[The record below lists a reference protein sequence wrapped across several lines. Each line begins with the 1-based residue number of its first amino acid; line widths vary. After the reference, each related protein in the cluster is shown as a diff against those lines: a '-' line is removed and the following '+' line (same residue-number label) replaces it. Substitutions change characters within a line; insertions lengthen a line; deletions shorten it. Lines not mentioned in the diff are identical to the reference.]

1 MAITLAD
8 ANTLPRIDLASL
20 IDAREGAQEA
30 IAKEIARACETTGFF
45 YIVGHGVPRTVVDNA
60 FAFARQFFEQPAEVK
75 QSVPVNQWQRGYMPS
90 AQVTM
95 PGHLPDLKE
104 VFEIGVDLPTDDP
117 DVLAGKPLHGHNQ
130 WPRLSGFRE
139 AMDAYFDAVTRTGRA
154 LLGPFAVALDLPPN
168 FFLDCYDRPLIKM
181 RIMRYPPLPPSRPAS
196 QYSTAPHTDYG
207 VITLLAQDE
216 VGGLQLRLR
225 TGEWVQAP
233 YIENAFI
240 VNIGDMLACWTND
253 RFTSTVHRV
262 LNTSTQDRYS
272 IPIFYDPHF
281 DTIAQCL
288 PSCCGPDNPP
298 RYPAIR
304 CGEYILGK
312 YDQVYTHRQRGD
324 EP

>member
-104 VFEIGVDLPTDDP
+104 VFEIGVDLPTDAP

-139 AMDAYFDAVTRTGRA
+139 AMDAYFDAVTRPGRA
-154 LLGPFAVALDLPPN
+154 LLGPFAVALDLPPHQDAN
-168 FFLDCYDRPLIKM
+168 HALSAAAPLAPGK
-181 RIMRYPPLPPSRPAS
+181 SVQHRPA
-196 QYSTAPHTDYG
+196 H
-207 VITLLAQDE
+207 
-216 VGGLQLRLR
+216 
-225 TGEWVQAP
+225 
-233 YIENAFI
+233 
-240 VNIGDMLACWTND
+240 
-253 RFTSTVHRV
+253 
-262 LNTSTQDRYS
+262 
-272 IPIFYDPHF
+272 
-281 DTIAQCL
+281 
-288 PSCCGPDNPP
+288 
-298 RYPAIR
+298 
-304 CGEYILGK
+304 
-312 YDQVYTHRQRGD
+312 
-324 EP
+324 